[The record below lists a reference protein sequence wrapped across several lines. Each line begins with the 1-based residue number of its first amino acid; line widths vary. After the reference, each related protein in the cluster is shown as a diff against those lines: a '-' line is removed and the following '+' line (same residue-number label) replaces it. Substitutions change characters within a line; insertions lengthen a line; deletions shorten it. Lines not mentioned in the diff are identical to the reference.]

1 MYKTL
6 GFQHRGHKDVYVS
19 LSGQDT
25 ETCGDFTEPCR
36 TILRAIQL
44 VDWDGHIYLNGTG
57 TKEQPLDCKNP
68 RIAHDQNPGISISKS
83 VSMESFEVTSFIACE
98 KGFHFNKLKRRIKI
112 RLTGIAFKNTPVTFD
127 DCSQVQ
133 FINCS
138 HQNTQKAIIVV
149 TKTVPTL
156 HIDIQGSS
164 FFQNN
169 QQCVEILLKNGSGHF
184 LVINIGKSRF
194 QENGILDMD
203 GQAPVKALISI
214 ATDVKTPSKST
225 HVQISCHNV
234 TIVENRGPFLILD
247 LASALTKEMY
257 SHVKILNNNLT
268 TPSDEENKRF
278 SDGMYISRARK
289 TDVRFANFVCANNS
303 NNLALRCIKISSYEA
318 RVDIDDSS
326 FVGHKVA
333 CGKGGAVFVDC
344 KLHASLVIKHTAFE
358 KNRASFGG
366 GAVFLDTV
374 KGNLRL
380 NLTNVNFS
388 NCESATDGSAVM
400 VGKTHTLRAKPIAY
414 ALYAYLKNVRVKDCV
429 SRNSSMCVMLRSGYV
444 TLKEFHWTNARPDT
458 AGAIYVGSTG
468 GKTDVTIS
476 GSNFSRSH
484 PNGSVF
490 VGVDA
495 LKNLKGRVTV
505 CNTSMSN
512 NQESALAISPRYRIT
527 LVNVTF
533 SFCKHGLQISKRWL
547 SHDPTPLSPVNIL
560 IDNCTFKQNVYDV
573 SLTVRD
579 PRSVSFMIKN
589 SIFTGRPKSQHV
601 NAYAIR
607 FFIPA
612 LNLKK
617 LRGSRATVTL
627 DRVIFDSRPA
637 SSFAHYFQGKK
648 TLIIRRSI
656 FRNCTSFRRE
666 QWKYGD
672 SKSIYE
678 TASGAISILSATD
691 KQWKLGCVY
700 RNVYND
706 THPRWRYDS
715 HVTFE
720 DTLFQ
725 ENAGL
730 NAGAVYVSNGNTT
743 FRNCSFLNN
752 FAVRNTGQVYSAY
765 GTGRVEFKNC
775 SFTSDRKSTITA
787 GRKFGNVAF
796 FYSESEGP
804 VVFQNTSM
812 FSAIAQRRLSSVLV
826 VSNGGYVDIHQ
837 NTTIHCSGSQ
847 LSLQNATHFVYTE
860 KRKSYCLVNVT
871 VLKFTCR
878 LCSPGYYS
886 LQTGHSYGLTVNK
899 SFLCQPCP
907 LGANCIRNNL
917 NIAAKENFWGY
928 KIPGKHPESLKF
940 VPCPKKYCQSPSLLS
955 ALSAYN
961 SCYGNRTGFL
971 CGKCAPGYTESLFS
985 AECRSATQCSDYLL
999 WIIMIVFSFGLAV
1012 YLLTKPP
1019 LLRFLSGEH
1028 ILWSMKKKKNP
1039 TTEQDCQDS
1048 EQLDSGYLKIA
1059 FYYYQVADLLLGNS
1073 LEELIP
1079 KVPLINAVVFAFNF
1093 QVSAIY
1099 RGIDCP
1105 LPGLTAVT
1113 KEVLLSLM
1121 VFATMANVLF
1131 IYCAHF
1137 VINLARKKAGK
1148 PSGHHYMAV
1157 VLEILLLG
1165 YDRIAETSLVLMH
1178 CVNIGSERRL
1188 FIDGNT
1194 PCWQTWQYLLLGYVV
1209 VFVVPFIAVLY
1220 YGSSKL
1226 YKSSI
1231 SACEFLAACVLPL
1244 PLFVYWLLKWIFMK
1258 RREEKEDEDD
1268 DEEEAVTRHNDNI
1281 EVMKVLHEPFR
1292 APIGRDQGTLYWE
1305 SILIGRRLI
1314 LLTFH
1319 SFIPNAMLRFF
1330 FMAGACDFMAIH
1342 HIVKNPFR
1350 DAMANKVEAVSL
1362 ITLAAIAKIGLIKA
1376 TLLSSGVTPEGENN
1390 LYIEGMQWFELVAM
1404 VSVPAILFLLAVL
1417 AILSQIARLVVLLIK
1432 RIIDCVQTE
1441 DTIRTSLEDI
1451 TEPLLY
1457 T

>member
-6 GFQHRGHKDVYVS
+6 GFQQRGRKNVYVS
-19 LSGQDT
+19 RSGQDT
-25 ETCGDFTEPCR
+25 DTCGNRTEPCR
-36 TILRAIQL
+36 TILQAIQL
-44 VDWDGHIYLNGTG
+44 VDWGGHIYLNGTG
-57 TKEQPLDCKNP
+57 TKEHPFDCKN
-68 RIAHDQNPGISISKS
+68 RTAHDQNPGIPISKS
-83 VSMESFEVTSFIACE
+83 VSMESFEAMSFIACE
-98 KGFHFNKLKRRIKI
+98 KGFHFYKLKRRMKI
-112 RLTGIAFKNTPVTFD
+112 RLSGIAFRNTPLTFD

-138 HQNTQKAIIVV
+138 HQNTRKAILVV
-149 TKTVPTL
+149 TKTIPIL
-156 HIDIQGSS
+156 HFDIQGSS

-169 QQCVEILLKNGSGHF
+169 QHCVEIFLHKGSGHF
-184 LVINIGKSRF
+184 LVINIRQSRF
-194 QENGILDMD
+194 QENGILDTD
-203 GQAPVKALISI
+203 GQAPFKALISI

-225 HVQISCHNV
+225 HVQISCQNV
-234 TIVENRGPFLILD
+234 ISVENKAPFLILD
-247 LASALTKEMY
+247 SASAVTKEIY
-257 SHVKILNNNLT
+257 SHVKLLNNNLT
-268 TPSDEENKRF
+268 TTSDKGNGRF
-278 SDGMYISRARK
+278 TDGMYISRARK
-289 TDVRFANFVCANNS
+289 TDVRFADFVCANNS
-303 NNLALRCIKISSYEA
+303 NNAALRCVKIYSYEA
-318 RVDIDDSS
+318 RVDIENSS
-326 FVGHKVA
+326 FVGHKVTT
-333 CGKGGAVFVDC
+333 GKGGAVSVDC
-344 KLHASLVIKHTAFE
+344 KLHASLVVKNTAFE
-358 KNRASFGG
+358 KNRANFGG

-400 VGKTHTLRAKPIAY
+400 IGKTHTLRAKPIAY
-414 ALYAYLKNVRVKDCV
+414 ALYAYFSNVRVKDCV
-429 SRNSSMCVMLRSGYV
+429 SRNSSMCVMLRSGHV
-444 TLKEFHWTNARPDT
+444 TFKEFHWTNLRPNT
-458 AGAIYVGSTG
+458 AGAMYVGSTG

-476 GSNFSRSH
+476 ESSFNRSQ

-490 VGVDA
+490 VGIEA
-495 LKNLKGRVTV
+495 LKNLKGSVTV
-505 CNTSMSN
+505 SNTSMSN
-512 NQESALAISPRYRIT
+512 SQESALVISPRYKIT
-527 LVNVTF
+527 LFNVTF
-533 SFCKHGLQISKRWL
+533 SSCKHGFQISKRWL
-547 SHDPTPLSPVNIL
+547 SHDRTPLSPVNIL
-560 IDNCTFKQNVYDV
+560 IDNCTFRQNVYDV
-573 SLTVRD
+573 SLTIRD
-579 PRSVSFMIKN
+579 PRSVSFTIKN
-589 SIFTGRPKSQHV
+589 SIFTGRPQSQHV
-601 NAYAIR
+601 SAYAIR

-612 LNLKK
+612 LKK
-617 LRGSRATVTL
+617 HTGSRATVTL

-637 SSFAHYFQGKK
+637 SSFALYFQGKK
-648 TLIIRRSI
+648 TLTIRRSI

-666 QWKYGD
+666 QWNYGD

-678 TASGAISILSATD
+678 TASGAISILSVID
-691 KQWKLGCVY
+691 KQWKLGCVH

-720 DTLFQ
+720 DTIFQ

-752 FAVRNTGQVYSAY
+752 FAARNTGQVYSAY

-775 SFTSDRKSTITA
+775 SFASDRKDTTVT
-787 GRKFGNVAF
+787 GRKFRNVAF

-804 VVFQNTSM
+804 VVFRNTSM
-812 FSAIAQRRLSSVLV
+812 FSAVAQRRLYSVLEI
-826 VSNGGYVDIHQ
+826 SNGGYVDIDQ
-837 NTTIHCSGSQ
+837 NTTIHCKGSQ

-878 LCSPGYYS
+878 LCSSGYYS
-886 LQTGHSYGLTVNK
+886 LQTGHSYGLTVNN
-899 SFLCQPCP
+899 SFQCQPCP

-928 KIPGKHPESLKF
+928 KIPDKHPESLKF
-940 VPCPKKYCQSPSLLS
+940 VPCPKKYCQSPNPHSVV
-955 ALSAYN
+955 SAYN
-961 SCYGNRTGFL
+961 SCYGNRAGFL
-971 CGKCAPGYTESLFS
+971 CGKCASGYTESLFS
-985 AECRSATQCSDYLL
+985 AECRSVTQCSDYLL
-999 WIIMIVFSFGLAV
+999 WIVVIVFSFGLAV

-1028 ILWSMKKKKNP
+1028 ILWFMKKKENP
-1039 TTEQDCQDS
+1039 TSQQVSQDS

-1073 LEELIP
+1073 LEEMIP
-1079 KVPLINAVVFAFNF
+1079 KVPLINAVVYAFNF

-1113 KEVLLSLM
+1113 KELLLSLV
-1121 VFATMANVLF
+1121 VFATMANVFF
-1131 IYCAHF
+1131 IYCIHLI
-1137 VINLARKKAGK
+1137 INLVRKTGR
-1148 PSGHHYMAV
+1148 PSVHHYMAV

-1165 YDRIAETSLVLMH
+1165 YDRLAETSLALMH
-1178 CVNIGSERRL
+1178 CVSIGAERRL

-1220 YGSSKL
+1220 FGSSKL

-1231 SACEFLAACVLPL
+1231 SACGFLAACVLPL
-1244 PLFVYWLLKWIFMK
+1244 PFLVFWLLTRVFTGQ
-1258 RREEKEDEDD
+1258 REEKQDD
-1268 DEEEAVTRHNDNI
+1268 DEEEAATIHNDNA

-1292 APIGRDQGTLYWE
+1292 APIGQEQGTLYWE

-1350 DAMANKVEAVSL
+1350 DAMANKVEAMSL
-1362 ITLAAIAKIGLIKA
+1362 ITLAAIAKISLIKA
-1376 TLLSSGVTPEGENN
+1376 TLLSSGVTPEGQNN
-1390 LYIEGMQWFELVAM
+1390 LYIEEMQWFELVAM
-1404 VSVPAILFLLAVL
+1404 VFVPAILFLLAVL
-1417 AILSQIARLVVLLIK
+1417 AILSQIARLVFLLIK
-1432 RIIDCVQTE
+1432 KIIDFVRTD
-1441 DTIRTSLEDI
+1441 DTNSESPADLTQ
-1451 TEPLLY
+1451 PLLC